1 MISLS
6 TLRPVLADLSVFD
19 DGTPLS
25 PHAGVEADSV
35 IGREVGQGG
44 RPPSLRIWENP
55 RALVVTARESRLP
68 TFDVASAALAA
79 DGWPVVLRDS
89 GGTAVPHG
97 PGILEVSLALPL
109 DRLPAHALEAIYAAL
124 CEPVRVAL
132 AELGVETGYG
142 EVEGS
147 FCDGRF
153 NLVGDGRKIAGT
165 SQRWRGGLPPSHRPD
180 GYVLAHMVLF
190 VDADMGSATETINR
204 FYARA
209 GSDRRFDPGAVVSA
223 ADLLRARH
231 GESGDLTRRVRD
243 GIAKAARRL
252 AAAPSD

>member
-6 TLRPVLADLSVFD
+6 ALRPVLTDLAVLD
-19 DGTPLS
+19 DGTPRS
-25 PHAGVEADSV
+25 SAAGVEADSV
-35 IGREVGQGG
+35 IGGEVGLGI

-68 TFDVASAALAA
+68 AFDSACRALAA

-109 DRLPAHALEAIYAAL
+109 DRLPPHALEAIYGAL
-124 CEPVRVAL
+124 CEPVRIAL
-132 AELGVETGYG
+132 AELGVETAYG

-153 NLVGDGRKIAGT
+153 NLVAGGRKIAGT

-190 VDADMGSATETINR
+190 VDADMRAATEVVNR
-204 FYARA
+204 FYGLA
-209 GSDRRFDPGAVVSA
+209 GSDHRFDPGAVVSA
-223 ADLLRARH
+223 VERLGLPRA
-231 GESGDLTRRVRD
+231 ESGDLTIRVRE
-243 GIAKAARRL
+243 GIAKAAQRL
-252 AAAPSD
+252 ASASTA